1 MDQAVYTGDDGTVRY
16 QLWYEDARSVTDKI
30 ELARMFGVNGVSLW
44 RVGNIPS
51 YAEDA
56 ALYYDVWPA
65 ILAQRP

>member
-1 MDQAVYTGDDGTVRY
+1 
-16 QLWYEDARSVTDKI
+16 
-30 ELARMFGVNGVSLW
+30 MFGVNGVSLW